1 MTGVE
6 PDAPLGAGGEAA
18 PDSGSVGT
26 IRPPR
31 RDGYPDGPN
40 LLGSAR
46 LLAQFF
52 EDPVSWYVDLRNR
65 YGDLVGLRAGPLRMI
80 VCFDVDLLEQIL
92 VKEPRAYLKGD
103 GLRATRFVLGNGLI
117 TSDGDTWKAH
127 RKLAAPVFTPRNIEP
142 FADATVAI
150 AREMVDSW
158 PEEGTAQVARDCYD
172 VSLRVAGVG
181 LFGSDFS
188 DAERRELHR
197 AMSDLNEGYKL
208 IVGPGG
214 KFMVEHGLSPKAK
227 RMKAGRDHVDEV
239 IRALIAQRRL
249 EGDSGELGSLLTKL
263 LAARDEDD
271 GSSFTDEEVRDEAVT
286 MLLAGH
292 DTTAATLGWSLA
304 LLALHPKEQAD
315 ARAEVDQVLAGRDA
329 TAADL
334 RALPRIRAIVDE
346 TLRLNP
352 TVYSTVRDP
361 IEPVTLPTGHVLP
374 PGTDIVVPIGG
385 IHRDPRLWDAP
396 MEFRPERFLGDTPR
410 ERHRMA
416 YLPFGTGP
424 RICIGSNFALQEL
437 VLVLATVLQH
447 YEVSAP
453 AGWRLEPHV
462 GFIRRPAGDLPLQVK
477 RRPAF
482 APAAAG

>member
-1 MTGVE
+1 MSDVATDPIE
-6 PDAPLGAGGEAA
+6 P
-18 PDSGSVGT
+18 T

-31 RDGYPDGPN
+31 RGGFPAGPN
-40 LLGSAR
+40 LFGSAR
-46 LLAQFF
+46 LLAEFF
-52 EDPVSWYVDLRNR
+52 RDPVAWYVDLRR
-65 YGDLVGLRAGPLRMI
+65 SHGDLVGLRAGPLRMI
-80 VCFDVDLLEQIL
+80 VCFDVDVLEQIL

-117 TSDGDTWKAH
+117 TSDGDVHRAH

-150 AREMVDSW
+150 ARDMLAGW
-158 PEEGTAQVARDCYD
+158 PDEGTAQVARDCYD

-181 LFGSDFS
+181 LFGSDF
-188 DAERRELHR
+188 DEVERELLHT

-214 KFMVEHGLSPKAK
+214 RMAVERGLTPAGR
-227 RMKAGRDHVDEV
+227 RMRAGRDHVDEV
-239 IRALIAQRRL
+239 IRALIALRRRD
-249 EGDSGELGSLLTKL
+249 EDAAELGDLLSRL

-292 DTTAATLGWSLA
+292 DTTAATLGWSLG
-304 LLALHPKEQAD
+304 LLALHPHEQAH
-315 ARAEVDQVLAGRDA
+315 ARAEVDRVLAGRDA
-329 TAADL
+329 TAGDL
-334 RALPRIRAIVDE
+334 RNLPRVRAIVDE

-361 IEPVTLPTGHVLP
+361 IDPVSLPGGHVLP

-385 IHRDPRLWDAP
+385 IHRDERLWDAP
-396 MEFRPERFLGDTPR
+396 LEFRPGRFLGEGAR
-410 ERHRMA
+410 GRHRMA

-462 GFIRRPAGDLPLQVK
+462 GFIRRPKGDLPLLVK
-477 RRPAF
+477 RRPGVV
-482 APAAAG
+482 PAGA

>member
-1 MTGVE
+1 MT
-6 PDAPLGAGGEAA
+6 DA
-18 PDSGSVGT
+18 GSELT
-26 IRPPR
+26 TTHRLRPPR
-31 RDGYPDGPN
+31 RGGFPAGPN

-46 LLAQFF
+46 LFTEFF
-52 EDPVSWYVDLRNR
+52 DDPVAWYEGLRR
-65 YGDLVGLRAGPLRMI
+65 THGDLVGLNAGLMRMI
-80 VCFDVDLLEQIL
+80 VCFDVDILEQIL

-103 GLRATRFVLGNGLI
+103 GLRATRYVLGNGLI
-117 TSDGDTWKAH
+117 TSDGDVWKAH

-142 FADATVAI
+142 FAEATVQI
-150 AREMVDSW
+150 AHDMLDAW

-188 DAERRELHR
+188 QQERRGLHE
-197 AMSDLNEGYKL
+197 AMNHLNEGYKL

-214 KFMVEHGLSPKAK
+214 RFVVDHGLTPRAR
-227 RMKAGRDHVDEV
+227 RMQAGRRHVDDV
-239 IRALIAQRRL
+239 IRALIAQRRH
-249 EGDSGELGSLLTKL
+249 EADAGELGSLLTRL

-304 LLALHPKEQAD
+304 LLALNPSEQAR
-315 ARAEVDQVLAGRDA
+315 ARAEVDQLLAGRDA

-334 RALPRIRAIVDE
+334 RVLPYVRAIVDE

-361 IEPVTLPTGHVLP
+361 IDPVTLPSGHVLA
-374 PGTDIVVPIGG
+374 PGTDIVVPIGA
-385 IHRDPRLWDAP
+385 IHRDERLWDDP
-396 MEFRPERFLGDTPR
+396 LEFRPERFLGERPR
-410 ERHRMA
+410 DRHRMA

-437 VLVLATVLQH
+437 VLVLATVLQR
-447 YEVSAP
+447 YEISAP
-453 AGWRLEPHV
+453 ADWQLEPHV
-462 GFIRRPAGDLPLQVK
+462 GFIRRPKGDLPLQVK

-482 APAAAG
+482 GA

>member
-1 MTGVE
+1 VTGR
-6 PDAPLGAGGEAA
+6 AARFAA
-18 PDSGSVGT
+18 P
-26 IRPPR
+26 RH
-31 RDGYPDGPN
+31 DGFPAGPD

-46 LLAQFF
+46 RLARFF
-52 EDPVSWYVDLRNR
+52 DDPVRWYCDLRDE

-80 VCFDVDLLEQIL
+80 VCFDVDLLERIL
-92 VKEPRAYLKGD
+92 VKEPRGFHKGD
-103 GLRATRFVLGNGLI
+103 GLRATRYVLGNGLI
-117 TSDGDTWKAH
+117 TSDGDVHRAH

-142 FADATVAI
+142 FAGATVQI
-150 AREMVDSW
+150 ARDMLDAW
-158 PEEGTAQVARDCYD
+158 PDEGAAMVARDCYD

-181 LFGSDFS
+181 LFGTDF
-188 DAERRELHR
+188 DDRERRDLHR

-214 KFMVEHGLSPKAK
+214 RFIVEHGLSPKGR
-227 RMKAGRDHVDEV
+227 RMRAGRDHVDEV
-239 IRALIAQRRL
+239 IRAIIAQRRRAQDAEQL
-249 EGDSGELGSLLTKL
+249 GDLLSRL

-292 DTTAATLGWSLA
+292 DTTAATLGWCLA
-304 LLALHPKEQAD
+304 LLALHGDEQAA
-315 ARAEVDQVLAGRDA
+315 ARAEVDQVLGDRSAE
-329 TAADL
+329 AADL
-334 RALPRIRAIVDE
+334 RALRRIRAIVDE

-361 IEPVTLPTGHVLP
+361 VEPVHLEGGQVLP

-385 IHRDPRLWDAP
+385 IHRDARLWDAP
-396 MEFRPERFLGDTPR
+396 LEFRPARFLDEAGTR

-447 YEVSAP
+447 YEIDAP
-453 AGWRLEPHV
+453 AGWTLRPHV
-462 GFIRRPAGDLPLQVK
+462 GFIRRPDGDLPLLV
-477 RRPAF
+477 RRRT
-482 APAAAG
+482 